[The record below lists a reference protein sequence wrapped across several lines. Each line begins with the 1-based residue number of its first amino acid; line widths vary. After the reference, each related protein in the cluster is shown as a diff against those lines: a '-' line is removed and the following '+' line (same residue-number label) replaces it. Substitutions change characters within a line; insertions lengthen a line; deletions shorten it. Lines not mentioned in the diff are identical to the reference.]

1 MDARGAT
8 AWGHGILIGAIIGA
22 ALLPIGALGY
32 RIGLWSYQT
41 GFLFLAAG
49 ALLSIFTVIGG
60 LVALVSTLKA
70 RGSEGRAQLLIG
82 LLLGGAVVLLLAIK
96 VGDGRSTPAIHDV
109 STDVGDPPAF
119 DKAIALRDADA
130 NPLDYDLAANA
141 AKQQNAYPRVKP
153 IRTDRSVD
161 SSFDRALD
169 VLGSMRLDVVN
180 VDRDDGVIEAV
191 ATSFWFGF
199 KDDVVVRVRARGDGA
214 TVDMRSVSRVGV
226 GDLGV
231 NAKRIEEFIER
242 FNEA

>member
-8 AWGHGILIGAIIGA
+8 AWGQAILIGGIIGA
-22 ALLPIGALGY
+22 ALLPIGALGH
-32 RIGLWSYQT
+32 RIGLWSYQA

-49 ALLSIFTVIGG
+49 AVLSMFTVIGG
-60 LVALVSTLKA
+60 LVALVSTRKA
-70 RGSEGRAQLLIG
+70 RRAAGRRQLVLG
-82 LLLGGAVVLLLAIK
+82 LLLGGAVPLLLALQ
-96 VGDGRSTPAIHDV
+96 VGGGRSAPAIHDV

-119 DKAIALRDADA
+119 DKAIALRGADA

-141 AKQQNAYPRVKP
+141 AKQQSAYPRVKP

-169 VLGSMRLDVVN
+169 VLGSMRLDIVN
-180 VDRDDGVIEAV
+180 TDRDDGVIEAV

-199 KDDVVVRVRARGDGA
+199 KDDVVVRVRARGNGA
-214 TVDMRSVSRVGV
+214 TVDVRSVSRVGI
-226 GDLGV
+226 GDIGV
-231 NAKRIEEFIER
+231 NAKRIEEFIDR